1 MTSTTP
7 TISPAKR
14 ALGNLIIILLGIC
27 ITITLA
33 PAVGFSVL
41 AVMGKVIADIPLAE
55 TAAALLSAAAPVAAI
70 TAPLQ
75 NTVRLYKR
83 EHECCADFPFLNIG
97 DHSPSGIAWGYMGAG
112 PTALAAELLHL
123 ASQYRDKDGDAVF
136 NWTRQQIEGRPWLTH
151 LLKDELISRLPH
163 KLDKKIMVAMTA
175 QDNPAGA
182 PDLPNIYWHIEK
194 HPKNKCSDHM
204 QPGSIYMEISCIAIW
219 AGSRVADCEQD
230 NHWQQIHN
238 HVKKQSHATP
248 LHAEQV
254 ADCAYKNSKHHLHPL
269 YTPPTA

>member
-1 MTSTTP
+1 MTSTTD

-14 ALGNLIIILLGIC
+14 ALGNLIIILLGAC
-27 ITITLA
+27 IAITLA

-55 TAAALLSAAAPVAAI
+55 TAAALLSAAAPCAAL
-70 TAPLQ
+70 AASPR

-83 EHECCADFPFLNIG
+83 GHECCADFPFLNIG
-97 DHSPSGIAWGYMGAG
+97 DHSPTGIAWGYMGAG

-123 ASQYRDKDGDAVF
+123 ASEYRDKDGDAVF
-136 NWTRQQIEGRPWLTH
+136 NWTREQIEGRPWLTH
-151 LLKDELISRLPH
+151 LLKDELISRLPQE
-163 KLDKKIMVAMTA
+163 LDKKIMVAMTA
-175 QDNPAGA
+175 QDTPGGA
-182 PDLPNIYWHIEK
+182 PDLPHIYWHIET

-204 QPGSIYMEISCIAIW
+204 KPGSIYMEISCIAIW

>member
-1 MTSTTP
+1 MTSTTD

-14 ALGNLIIILLGIC
+14 ALGNLIIILLGAC
-27 ITITLA
+27 IAITLA

-55 TAAALLSAAAPVAAI
+55 TAAALLSAAAPCAAL
-70 TAPLQ
+70 AASPR

-83 EHECCADFPFLNIG
+83 GEKCCADFPFLNIG
-97 DHSPSGIAWGYMGAG
+97 DHSTEMTWGYSGRG
-112 PTALAAELLHL
+112 PAATAAELLYL
-123 ASQYRDKDGDAVF
+123 ASQYRDKDGDAIF
-136 NWTRQQIEGRPWLTH
+136 LWTREQIEGRPWLTH
-151 LLKDELISRLPH
+151 LLKDELISRLPL

-175 QDNPAGA
+175 QDTPGGA
-182 PDLPNIYWHIEK
+182 PDLPHIYWHIET

-204 QPGSIYMEISCIAIW
+204 KPGSIYMEISCIATW

-238 HVKKQSHATP
+238 KVKKQSHATP

-254 ADCAYKNSKHHLHPL
+254 ADCAYRNSKHHLHPL